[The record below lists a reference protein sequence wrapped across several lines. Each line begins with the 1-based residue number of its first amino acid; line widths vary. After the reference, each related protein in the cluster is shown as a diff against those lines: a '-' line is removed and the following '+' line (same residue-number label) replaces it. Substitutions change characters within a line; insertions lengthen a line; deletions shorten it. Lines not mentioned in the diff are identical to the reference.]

1 MDRPG
6 PLPIVHVG
14 TPRSR
19 LAAVRDV
26 AIILVCAA
34 LLVGTLA
41 DLVLG
46 SRPPPPRG
54 NSSVVG
60 SVSM

>member
-1 MDRPG
+1 MDRPD
-6 PLPIVHVG
+6 PIRIIHVG

-19 LAAVRDV
+19 LGTVRDV

-46 SRPPPPRG
+46 SRPPPPRETAW
-54 NSSVVG
+54 VVG